1 MFIYAIE
8 WENPTKI
15 KPTSIRI
22 NQLSE
27 LANTI
32 ARLEAEYQDKITRFS
47 IA

>member
-15 KPTSIRI
+15 KPTSIRVNSI
-22 NQLSE
+22 NE
-27 LANTI
+27 VANTI
-32 ARLEAEYQDKITRFS
+32 NRLEAEYQDKITRFS